1 MTIQLPKKVSIDRV
15 KVRAARGGEE
25 DSPVIVSIPRR
36 IAKAANISIGD
47 YLRIYTDG
55 NKICLDRE
63 QIPEI

>member
-1 MTIQLPKKVSIDRV
+1 MQLPKKIVIDRV

-36 IAKAANISIGD
+36 ISKSANLAIGD

>member
-1 MTIQLPKKVSIDRV
+1 MPKKIVIDRV

-36 IAKAANISIGD
+36 ISKAANLAIGD

>member
-1 MTIQLPKKVSIDRV
+1 MVIDRV

-36 IAKAANISIGD
+36 ISKAANLVIGD

>member
-1 MTIQLPKKVSIDRV
+1 MSKYSAP
-15 KVRAARGGEE
+15 RGGEE

-36 IAKAANISIGD
+36 ISKAANLVIGD